1 MAIAINKVTLANR
14 KAQRGDMILNIII
27 GVMLLGIIGVFGL
40 PQVNKILTQSKI
52 PSVADAAQ
60 RYIAAVITSSSGSGI
75 TPYEGV
81 NQAGFARDVRGSS
94 LKVGD
99 VSGQGTGGEDVRH
112 GLGGGNNGKVTVS
125 ETGDTFSLT
134 FSNIANAACPDLATS
149 MQGSVDTI
157 KINGTSVKVT
167 DDNHTVT
174 TAYFATK
181 ASSSCL
187 DGDKNEFIFTSH

>member
-1 MAIAINKVTLANR
+1 MAIEINKLVLSNR
-14 KAQRGDMILNIII
+14 SSQRGDMILNIII
-27 GVMLLGIIGVFGL
+27 GVMLLGIISVFGL
-40 PQVNKILTQSKI
+40 PQINKILTQSKV
-52 PSVADAAQ
+52 PSVADSAQ
-60 RYIAAVITSSSGSGI
+60 RYMASVITSSSGSGI
-75 TPYEGV
+75 TPYEGI

-134 FSNIANAACPDLATS
+134 FTNAANAACPDLATA

-167 DDNHTVT
+167 NDNRTVT

-181 ASSSCL
+181 AANSCL